1 VNDLDSSA
9 DTALHQLSAEF
20 KQKNIEFYIAGVK
33 APVRDVM
40 KRSGLYAVLGS
51 DHFFFTIDA
60 AVKRFQD
67 RTRPRQ

>member
-1 VNDLDSSA
+1 
-9 DTALHQLSAEF
+9 
-20 KQKNIEFYIAGVK
+20 
-33 APVRDVM
+33 
-40 KRSGLYAVLGS
+40 VLGS

>member
-1 VNDLDSSA
+1 
-9 DTALHQLSAEF
+9 
-20 KQKNIEFYIAGVK
+20 
-33 APVRDVM
+33 M

-67 RTRPRQ
+67 KTRAPSMR